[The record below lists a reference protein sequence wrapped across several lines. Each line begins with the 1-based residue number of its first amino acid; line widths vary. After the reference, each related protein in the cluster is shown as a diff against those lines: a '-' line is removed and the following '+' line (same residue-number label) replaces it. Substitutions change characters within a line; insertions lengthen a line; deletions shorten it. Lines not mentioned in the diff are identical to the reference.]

1 MIYTS
6 IEELVGHTP
15 LFEAKNIEKEIK
27 ASARILCK
35 LERFNPAGSAK
46 DRVALNMIKDYESKG
61 LLTKDTVIIEP
72 TSGNTG
78 IGLAAIGAA
87 RGLRTIIVMPDSM
100 SEERILLMKAYGAEL
115 VLTPGAEGMV
125 GAIAKAEEIQKSIPG
140 SLIAGQFEN
149 PANPQAHYLSTGPE
163 IWEDT
168 NGQVDCFIAGAG
180 TGGTISGT
188 GKYLKEKKPNIK
200 IIAFEPETSPLIT
213 KGFAGKHDLQGIG
226 ANFIPDNYDSSVVDE
241 VITISDEEAYA
252 MGRMMAS
259 KEGILVGITSGAA
272 LAAAQKIS
280 QRPEFQGKTIVCLM
294 PDTGDRYLSTK
305 MFKE

>member
-6 IEELVGHTP
+6 VEQLVGHTP
-15 LFEAKNIEKEIK
+15 LFETKNIEKELDIK
-27 ASARILCK
+27 ARILCK

-46 DRVALNMIKDYESKG
+46 DRVALNMINDYEARG
-61 LLTKDTVIIEP
+61 LLNKDTVIIEP

-125 GAIAKAEEIQKSIPG
+125 GAISKAEEIQKSIPG

-149 PANPQAHYLSTGPE
+149 PANPQAHYLTTGPE

-168 NGQVDCFIAGAG
+168 EGKVDCFIAGAG

-188 GKYLKEKKPNIK
+188 GKFLKEKNPNIK

-213 KGFAGKHDLQGIG
+213 KGYAGKHDLQGIG
-226 ANFIPDNYDSSVVDE
+226 ANFIPANYDESVIDE
-241 VITISDEEAYA
+241 VITITDEEAYEK
-252 MGRMMAS
+252 GRLMAS

-272 LAAAQKIS
+272 LAAAEKIAR
-280 QRPEFQGKTIVCLM
+280 RPEFAGKTIVCLM